1 MRRGP
6 LSTMSEDERITVGA
20 VSAGGE
26 GAVDLPVVELLTGR
40 GFVTG
45 KSGSGKS
52 NTASVVAEKLLDGG
66 YGLLIVDIDGE
77 YYGLKEEYE
86 ILHVGADEECDIQV
100 GPQHAEKI
108 AQLALEKHVPIILDV
123 SSFLDES
130 KANELLTE
138 VARHLFAK
146 EKKLK
151 RPFLLVVEEVHE
163 YLPEGG
169 GLDECGRMLI
179 KVAKRGRKHGL
190 GMCGISQRPADVKKD
205 FITQC
210 DWLVW
215 HRLTWQNDTKV
226 VSRIL
231 GSDYADGV
239 EELNDGEGYLMTDW
253 DEGVRQVQF
262 QRKRTFDAGA
272 TPGLD
277 DFERPE
283 LKSVSDDLVSDLER
297 ITEDQQAR
305 QSRVKE
311 LERELKDKE
320 LRIEELESE
329 LEEARD
335 LSQMA
340 EQFSRA
346 MMAHAT
352 GRPFRE
358 DVTGY
363 QASLEESSRAAPREG
378 HPPAAEG
385 GEATDDAGT
394 SWDAVD
400 LPGDEERD
408 RTASSDP
415 EEAVEDDEDGDETP
429 PDEHARPR
437 PEADGS
443 MTGGD
448 EPAFEPAYEPW
459 PEGDDLL
466 SARESTEVDAV
477 VDESSGKASEG
488 AALGTVTSG
497 TGDDA
502 AAEAEADG
510 GADMLVAGDEGEADA
525 GPEEWDGSFEEGDGG
540 DEIIVPGETT
550 DGSETEE
557 APSERDEGGDA
568 GSGDDEP
575 DTDGP
580 GTGGDIIVP
589 GETDGARSGAANAG
603 DEAVPDG
610 EESAPNADPDE
621 EEATDEDDD
630 IIVHGETD
638 TDPTSGDESEDEAT
652 DEDDDDGTTAG
663 TQKGQKGQKG
673 RNAPDTIGTEGGGG
687 GESEPGIEGRAPD
700 EPGRSGDPAA
710 SFAERDD
717 PEFER
722 PVVGEIRETIDSL
735 DPVARGMLAYY
746 RAEGPASPVDAQV
759 AAGGDGDRM
768 RAYGR
773 NRELREAGL
782 VAHAGRGRYA
792 YALRSRIDDAHDGRL
807 DSAALATAVE
817 RVEAAFLDRSD
828 APWPGV

>member
-1 MRRGP
+1 MGRGGVP
-6 LSTMSEDERITVGA
+6 RMSDDERITVGA
-20 VSAGGE
+20 VSAGDG

-86 ILHVGADEECDIQV
+86 ILHVGADEECDIRV

-226 VSRIL
+226 VRRIL
-231 GSDYADGV
+231 GSEYADGV

-297 ITEDQQAR
+297 ITEEQRAR
-305 QSRVKE
+305 ESRVQE
-311 LERELKDKE
+311 LERELKDRE
-320 LRIEELESE
+320 LRIEELEAE

-335 LSQMA
+335 LSEMA

-363 QASLEESSRAAPREG
+363 QASLEESSRRAAPVRPEAPDADRG
-378 HPPAAEG
+378 APGNEERWNEAANDDEYG
-385 GEATDDAGT
+385 GTTSEHEATSEDG
-394 SWDAVD
+394 SE
-400 LPGDEERD
+400 DEED
-408 RTASSDP
+408 T
-415 EEAVEDDEDGDETP
+415 EDDEDDGTP

-437 PEADGS
+437 PQADGS
-443 MTGGD
+443 MTGGGD
-448 EPAFEPAYEPW
+448 GGFEPAYEPW
-459 PEGDDLL
+459 PDEDDLL
-466 SARESTEVDAV
+466 PSDGPSAVDTIV
-477 VDESSGKASEG
+477 EG
-488 AALGTVTSG
+488 SAADPDGV
-497 TGDDA
+497 DA
-502 AAEAEADG
+502 AAGAGATAGADGTAEADG
-510 GADMLVAGDEGEADA
+510 GTGILEPAGDESEAETGPA
-525 GPEEWDGSFEEGDGG
+525 GWDGSFDEDSGG
-540 DEIIVPGETT
+540 GNGEIIVPGEISE
-550 DGSETEE
+550 DRSGAAPGS
-557 APSERDEGGDA
+557 ARRSGDA
-568 GSGDDEP
+568 ADAEDPDASAETGSGPSSGSDEDDS
-575 DTDGP
+575 
-580 GTGGDIIVP
+580 GGDIIVP
-589 GETDGARSGAANAG
+589 GEADGDRTVDGGEDSGRDADRDGRADDGGNEIIVPGEEPAASTTSAG
-603 DEAVPDG
+603 SSEV
-610 EESAPNADPDE
+610 ESAPDE
-621 EEATDEDDD
+621 EAEGSGVTGGSEGADSGSEPEA
-630 IIVHGETD
+630 
-638 TDPTSGDESEDEAT
+638 
-652 DEDDDDGTTAG
+652 
-663 TQKGQKGQKG
+663 Q
-673 RNAPDTIGTEGGGG
+673 TEGG
-687 GESEPGIEGRAPD
+687 E
-700 EPGRSGDPAA
+700 SGDRASDSSGPDGDPGA

-717 PEFER
+717 PDFER
-722 PVVGEIRETIDSL
+722 PVVREVRETVESL
-735 DPVARGMLAYY
+735 DAVARGMLAYY
-746 RAEGPASPVDAQV
+746 RSDGPASPVDAQV
-759 AAGGDGDRM
+759 AAGGDGDRT

-773 NRELREAGL
+773 NRALREAGL
-782 VAHAGRGRYA
+782 VAHAGRGQYG
-792 YALRSRIDDAHDGRL
+792 YALRSRIDEAHDGRL
-807 DSAALATAVE
+807 DAAALEAAVE

>member
-1 MRRGP
+1 
-6 LSTMSEDERITVGA
+6 MSEDERITVGA

-305 QSRVKE
+305 QSRVTE
-311 LERELKDKE
+311 LERELKDRE

-335 LSQMA
+335 LSRMA

-378 HPPAAEG
+378 HPPAATG
-385 GEATDDAGT
+385 GKAAEDTGAA
-394 SWDAVD
+394 WDAID
-400 LPGDEERD
+400 LPDDVEDG
-408 RTASSDP
+408 TASSEP
-415 EEAVEDDEDGDETP
+415 EEAAVGSEDEGEEATP

-448 EPAFEPAYEPW
+448 ESAFEPAYEPW
-459 PEGDDLL
+459 PEEDDLL
-466 SARESTEVDAV
+466 SAHESAEVDAV
-477 VDESSGKASEG
+477 VDESSGEASGES
-488 AALGTVTSG
+488 ALGTVTSG
-497 TGDDA
+497 AGDDA

-510 GADMLVAGDEGEADA
+510 GADMLVAGDEGEADD
-525 GPEEWDGSFEEGDGG
+525 GPEERDDSFEEGDAG
-540 DEIIVPGETT
+540 DGIIVPGETT
-550 DGSETEE
+550 DGTETEG
-557 APSERDEGGDA
+557 APPERDDDVDADA

-575 DTDGP
+575 DTAGP

-603 DEAVPDG
+603 DGSAPDG
-610 EESAPNADPDE
+610 EESAPNAGPE
-621 EEATDEDDD
+621 EGEATDEDDD
-630 IIVHGETD
+630 IIVHGETE
-638 TDPTSGDESEDEAT
+638 TGPPSGDESEDEAT
-652 DEDDDDGTTAG
+652 DEDDDDGTSAG
-663 TQKGQKGQKG
+663 TRERGDSVD
-673 RNAPDTIGTEGGGG
+673 AAGTERDAGGEPEPVTGGGG
-687 GESEPGIEGRAPD
+687 PD
-700 EPGRSGDPAA
+700 ERGRSGDPAA

-759 AAGGDGDRM
+759 AAGGDGDRT

-782 VAHAGRGRYA
+782 VAHAGRGTYA

-807 DSAALATAVE
+807 DPSALAAAVE

>member
-1 MRRGP
+1 
-6 LSTMSEDERITVGA
+6 MSEDERITVGA

-123 SSFLDES
+123 SSFLDET

-151 RPFLLVVEEVHE
+151 QPFLLVVEEVHE

-226 VSRIL
+226 VKRIL
-231 GSDYADGV
+231 GSEYADGV

-253 DEGVRQVQF
+253 NEHVRQVQF

-297 ITEDQQAR
+297 ITEEQQAR
-305 QSRVKE
+305 ESRVKE
-311 LERELKDKE
+311 LERELKDRE
-320 LRIEELESE
+320 LRIEELEAE

-335 LSQMA
+335 LSDMA

-363 QASLEESSRAAPREG
+363 QASLEESSRASETDGSTAT
-378 HPPAAEG
+378 PADEHGETGWDDVVVPGEG
-385 GEATDDAGT
+385 GRGDAETDGADG
-394 SWDAVD
+394 
-400 LPGDEERD
+400 
-408 RTASSDP
+408 
-415 EEAVEDDEDGDETP
+415 EDDEDDGTP

-448 EPAFEPAYEPW
+448 GAFEPAYEPW
-459 PEGDDLL
+459 PDDDDLL
-466 SARESTEVDAV
+466 SAARTAEAESDAV
-477 VDESSGKASEG
+477 DGSSVAPDGVEAAPGSDTEASAVDPDPGG
-488 AALGTVTSG
+488 AE
-497 TGDDA
+497 
-502 AAEAEADG
+502 AAEADV
-510 GADMLVAGDEGEADA
+510 GADILVPGDESGTAADST
-525 GPEEWDGSFEEGDGG
+525 EWDGSFDGDSGGG
-540 DEIIVPGETT
+540 DILVPGETAEGDRSGAEEGAKGVDRT
-550 DGSETEE
+550 DGQDGDGSD
-557 APSERDEGGDA
+557 ADGG
-568 GSGDDEP
+568 GS
-575 DTDGP
+575 
-580 GTGGDIIVP
+580 GGDIIVP
-589 GETDGARSGAANAG
+589 GETDIGSGEDTADDADDAGGETEPG
-603 DEAVPDG
+603 DEA
-610 EESAPNADPDE
+610 DPGGG
-621 EEATDEDDD
+621 D
-630 IIVHGETD
+630 IIVPGED
-638 TDPTSGDESEDEAT
+638 TDPGPDTGVGAGEEPDARTEQSEPDRSEEGSAGSTPTDPPEGTGGSESETVDPRPSGT
-652 DEDDDDGTTAG
+652 D
-663 TQKGQKGQKG
+663 
-673 RNAPDTIGTEGGGG
+673 
-687 GESEPGIEGRAPD
+687 PG
-700 EPGRSGDPAA
+700 A
-710 SFAERDD
+710 SFAERED
-717 PEFER
+717 PGFER
-722 PVVGEIRETIDSL
+722 PVVREVRETVESL
-735 DPVARGMLAYY
+735 DAVARGMLAYY
-746 RAEGPASPVDAQV
+746 RSEGPAHPVDAQV
-759 AAGGDGDRM
+759 AAGGDGDRT

-782 VAHAGRGRYA
+782 VAHAGRGRYG
-792 YALRSRIDDAHDGRL
+792 YAVRSRIDGAHDGRL
-807 DSAALATAVE
+807 DEEALEAAVE

>member
-1 MRRGP
+1 
-6 LSTMSEDERITVGA
+6 MSDEERITVGA
-20 VSAGGE
+20 VSAGDG
-26 GAVDLPVVELLTGR
+26 GSVDLPVVELLTGR

-52 NTASVVAEKLLDGG
+52 NSASVVAEKLLDGG

-86 ILHVGADEECDIQV
+86 ILHAGADEECDIQV

-130 KANELLTE
+130 EANELLRE

-151 RPFLLVVEEVHE
+151 QPFLLVVEEVHE

-190 GMCGISQRPADVKKD
+190 GLCGISQRPADVKKD

-226 VSRIL
+226 VKRIL

-253 DEGVRQVQF
+253 DEDVRRVQF

-297 ITEDQQAR
+297 ISEEQQAR
-305 QSRVKE
+305 ESRVKE
-311 LERELKDKE
+311 LERQLKDRE
-320 LRIEELESE
+320 LRIEELEAE

-335 LSQMA
+335 LSEMA

-363 QASLEESSRAAPREG
+363 QASLEESSRASAPGERRRVVPDAGER
-378 HPPAAEG
+378 
-385 GEATDDAGT
+385 EATTETAGPVPDLPESDARERSASESDTEAGDAG
-394 SWDAVD
+394 S
-400 LPGDEERD
+400 GDG
-408 RTASSDP
+408 
-415 EEAVEDDEDGDETP
+415 DDEDRAP

-437 PEADGS
+437 PEPDGS
-443 MTGGD
+443 MTGG
-448 EPAFEPAYEPW
+448 EGEGFEPAYEPW
-459 PEGDDLL
+459 PDEDDFL
-466 SARESTEVDAV
+466 SPDGTGNVDAV
-477 VDESSGKASEG
+477 VDESTGGSADEAMPGEAGTTGRAGPNAEG
-488 AALGTVTSG
+488 GEVDGRAGT
-497 TGDDA
+497 
-502 AAEAEADG
+502 AEADG
-510 GADMLVAGDEGEADA
+510 GADILVPADESETDT
-525 GPEEWDGSFEEGDGG
+525 GPDDWNGSFDGASG
-540 DEIIVPGETT
+540 SGEIIVPGETGDDSAGDRT
-550 DGSETEE
+550 GDTGNADRETT
-557 APSERDEGGDA
+557 GDA
-568 GSGDDEP
+568 G
-575 DTDGP
+575 
-580 GTGGDIIVP
+580 
-589 GETDGARSGAANAG
+589 
-603 DEAVPDG
+603 
-610 EESAPNADPDE
+610 ADP
-621 EEATDEDDD
+621 EDSGGD
-630 IIVHGETD
+630 IIVHGED
-638 TDPTSGDESEDEAT
+638 SGTTPDGDAGAAT
-652 DEDDDDGTTAG
+652 DDEGNDPDDAEGTATEDSTGPDGADTTRRAE
-663 TQKGQKGQKG
+663 
-673 RNAPDTIGTEGGGG
+673 RGG
-687 GESEPGIEGRAPD
+687 STDHDPG
-700 EPGRSGDPAA
+700 A
-710 SFAERDD
+710 SFAERGDSD
-717 PEFER
+717 FER
-722 PVVGEIRETIDSL
+722 PVVSEVRETVESF
-735 DPVARGMLAYY
+735 DPVVRGMLAYY

-759 AAGGDGDRM
+759 AAGGDGDRT

-773 NRELREAGL
+773 NSRLREAGL

-792 YALRSRIDDAHDGRL
+792 YALRTRIDEAHDGRL
-807 DSAALATAVE
+807 GPEALDAAVE